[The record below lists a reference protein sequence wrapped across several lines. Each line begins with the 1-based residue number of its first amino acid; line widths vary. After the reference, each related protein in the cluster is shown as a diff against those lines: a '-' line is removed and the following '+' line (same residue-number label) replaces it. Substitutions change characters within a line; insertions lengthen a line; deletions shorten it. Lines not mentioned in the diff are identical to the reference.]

1 MDLNLR
7 ILQTDDVTD
16 AYVGWYSNSDVI
28 RFSDNQYRKFTF
40 EGQCEYV
47 KACLMDSNTD
57 LYGIFDGDLHIGN
70 IVISGLESMHKAAEI
85 TFVVGVTSYWGK
97 GVGFYAVSSIVE
109 LAKNKYKLN
118 KLIAGLAEGNVG
130 SQKILERN
138 GFVLEGKRTKHLF
151 YNGEYYNQLDYGLIL
166 SDY

>member
-28 RFSDNQYRKFTF
+28 RFSDNQYRKFTV
-40 EGQCEYV
+40 EGQCDYV